1 MDSYLSAI
9 AEDGCNLKDSFKKS
23 LETYP
28 SDYCKAGVQSG
39 NLKNRAG
46 ITGCSGSNQEFSV
59 SHAGIDSDDLKMSK
73 GFKQFTKEGIQ
84 AQQFALTSTILRLG
98 S

>member
-46 ITGCSGSNQEFSV
+46 ITGCSGSN
-59 SHAGIDSDDLKMSK
+59 
-73 GFKQFTKEGIQ
+73 
-84 AQQFALTSTILRLG
+84 
-98 S
+98 